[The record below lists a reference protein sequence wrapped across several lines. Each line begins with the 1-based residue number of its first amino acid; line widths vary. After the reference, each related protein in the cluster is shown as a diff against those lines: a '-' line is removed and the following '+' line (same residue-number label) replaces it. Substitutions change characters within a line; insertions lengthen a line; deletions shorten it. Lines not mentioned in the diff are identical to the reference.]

1 MILKIAKLKGET
13 QREQGLRVLA
23 RIIAR
28 TVAKESSDDPE
39 SPISPASGC
48 EQRVRDEL

>member
-13 QREQGLRVLA
+13 QPEQGLRVLA

-28 TVAKESSDDPE
+28 KVAKGSRDDPE
-39 SPISPASGC
+39 SPISPASGY